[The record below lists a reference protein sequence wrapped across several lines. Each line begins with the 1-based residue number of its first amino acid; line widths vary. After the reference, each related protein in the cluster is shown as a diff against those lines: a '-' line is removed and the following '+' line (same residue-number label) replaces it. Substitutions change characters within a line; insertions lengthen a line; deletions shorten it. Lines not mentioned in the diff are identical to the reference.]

1 MLLLFVYL
9 FWAPIRK
16 WRSKKSQRAND
27 RGWLLC
33 PLDFCLPI
41 SNYVGSRFS
50 CFDIGVTTVTN
61 KRARARSCAMRASVR
76 GCVQVYVYILFVPLL
91 PLCCV
96 FVHWTN
102 ENFNTGRTFG
112 PGENIDVVQPIN
124 TRCLSLNWLLWLWLL
139 ILYLWADGISL
150 LRPAATCAQC
160 EPSENERE
168 REREQEKEPIKMK
181 RNSLI
186 R

>member
-1 MLLLFVYL
+1 MAIVSFRFLLANFKLRWLEILMLWHRCY
-9 FWAPIRK
+9 
-16 WRSKKSQRAND
+16 N
-27 RGWLLC
+27 
-33 PLDFCLPI
+33 
-41 SNYVGSRFS
+41 SNEQA
-50 CFDIGVTTVTN
+50 
-61 KRARARSCAMRASVR
+61 RARARSCAMRASVR

-168 REREQEKEPIKMK
+168 RAKRARERTDQNETE
-181 RNSLI
+181 
-186 R
+186 